1 MLIKD
6 AMTVSPI
13 CCRPGDTLDSVAGM
27 MLDHDCGFIP
37 VCDSSKLAG
46 VITDRDITCRA
57 VAAGKNPSSTPIREV
72 MTQPVYTIRQ
82 DEDVQAAIEL
92 MEARQIRRLPVVD
105 DQGRVVGIIAPSDLA
120 PTFASTNVADFLL
133 AVSYWNRKG
142 AVSHAHA
149 QVARSLA

>member
-13 CCRPGDTLDSVAGM
+13 CCTPHDTLDSVARM
-27 MLDHDCGFIP
+27 MSEHDCGFIP
-37 VCDSSKLAG
+37 VCDSSKLVG

-57 VAAGKNPSSTPIREV
+57 VAAGKDPSTTPIRDV
-72 MTQPVYTIRQ
+72 MTKTVYTIRR

-92 MEARQIRRLPVVD
+92 MEAQQIRRLPVVD
-105 DQGRVVGIIAPSDLA
+105 DDGKVVGILAPSDLA

-133 AVSYWNRKG
+133 AVSYWNRKS
-142 AVSHAHA
+142 AVSHVHA
-149 QVARSLA
+149 

>member
-6 AMTVSPI
+6 AMTMAPV
-13 CCRPGDTLDSVAGM
+13 CCKPGDPLDSVARM
-27 MLDHDCGFIP
+27 MSEHDCGFIP
-37 VCDSSKLAG
+37 VCDSSKLVG

-57 VAAGKNPSSTPIREV
+57 VAAGKNPATTPIRDV
-72 MTQPVYTIRQ
+72 MTMTVYTIRQ

-142 AVSHAHA
+142 AVAHTHA
-149 QVARSLA
+149 